1 MVAAPVSPRTA
12 GVWLRRWDAQQERF
26 AVLCDVV
33 EHVLAEES
41 ERVIVDLGRGPGSL
55 AARLRD
61 RLPGARIIGIDTDP
75 LLLGLARAHYGD
87 RVEWLDADL
96 GAPTW
101 RHQVPATI
109 HAAVST
115 TALHRLSPDRLAEL
129 YRVLGEL
136 ITPGGVFVNG
146 DHIGLGDERL
156 DRLVTAIRER
166 RAARAGVEHNEDWAT
181 WWEAARADPELA
193 TLARAG
199 AAQRGHDDTR
209 LSVDE
214 QTRLL
219 LSAGFSRVT
228 RSGRSVTITY
238 RPRFAEGPAH
248 PERNPRPPHAKPKPS
263 KSAFPSVIVRILAS

>member
-87 RVEWLDADL
+87 RVE
-96 GAPTW
+96 
-101 RHQVPATI
+101 
-109 HAAVST
+109 
-115 TALHRLSPDRLAEL
+115 
-129 YRVLGEL
+129 
-136 ITPGGVFVNG
+136 
-146 DHIGLGDERL
+146 
-156 DRLVTAIRER
+156 R

-199 AAQRGHDDTR
+199 AAQRGHDNNR